1 MGRACVEDN
10 CEILGRGCADKD
22 LSEVSCLVRDNFI
35 LPENWYILFVQLNYY
50 GWFCFSENGI
60 AEKGEQD
67 ESQHWHLGSSVSGGM
82 KWFDDPEGR
91 ESET

>member
-22 LSEVSCLVRDNFI
+22 FSEVSRFMGNNFV
-35 LPENWYILFVQLNYY
+35 LPEDWYILFVQLNYH
-50 GWFCFSENGI
+50 GWFCCSENGI

-67 ESQHWHLGSSVSGGM
+67 ESKRRHLEKFSI
-82 KWFDDPEGR
+82 WWN
-91 ESET
+91 